1 MMQGGSRDARPTD
14 FISRDDILGMIRAAF
29 QSRDSGYSEDKKRRK
44 DRIGSLSKT
53 LRDMQAD
60 GHSMLC
66 SEQIALEAKWRINYS
81 DDWSS
86 VDRRLDDLE
95 VSLKNPQQDEILQ
108 QADGSWGPYYEED
121 YMKLEPTVEML
132 QKSGIQPAQLKPL
145 RFMADFKDPKW
156 LANYL
161 HRLQISD
168 IAASG
173 RNERAELGAVQ
184 TAMSQLI
191 CKDELRELLQSP
203 SLDFSISDEMEI
215 GYLDYLRQTQHPR
228 TGYWGPWYRF
238 GGRLFAVQDLSFT
251 FHVIHYRSGNVD
263 NWPQIVDSTFA
274 IKNLVYPAG
283 WRPDADSQ
291 YSDHNNYDIV
301 EILFHGWPHMSV
313 SQKERARKE
322 IAAMLEWCLTA
333 SVQGDGFA
341 SGEGEEL
348 DAYYFGV
355 RFLDRV
361 GFWDKAKRFWSRVE
375 PPLPAGTPTPRD
387 LAQHLARGFATLN
400 DTSEEGDTVRSLL
413 RAALCLNQPS
423 A

>member
-1 MMQGGSRDARPTD
+1 
-14 FISRDDILGMIRAAF
+14 
-29 QSRDSGYSEDKKRRK
+29 
-44 DRIGSLSKT
+44 
-53 LRDMQAD
+53 
-60 GHSMLC
+60 
-66 SEQIALEAKWRINYS
+66 
-81 DDWSS
+81 
-86 VDRRLDDLE
+86 
-95 VSLKNPQQDEILQ
+95 
-108 QADGSWGPYYEED
+108 
-121 YMKLEPTVEML
+121 MKLEPTVEML

-238 GGRLFAVQDLSFT
+238 GGRLFAVQDLSSPSMSSTTDPETSITGHRSSIALLPSRTSFT
-251 FHVIHYRSGNVD
+251 PPVGG
-263 NWPQIVDSTFA
+263 PTLIVSTA
-274 IKNLVYPAG
+274 ITTTTTS
-283 WRPDADSQ
+283 WR
-291 YSDHNNYDIV
+291 
-301 EILFHGWPHMSV
+301 ILFHGWPHMSV

-333 SVQGDGFA
+333 SVQVTALPPARAKSWTHIISVYDFSIASA
-341 SGEGEEL
+341 SGTRRSGSGR
-348 DAYYFGV
+348 AS
-355 RFLDRV
+355 
-361 GFWDKAKRFWSRVE
+361 SRHCRRE
-375 PPLPAGTPTPRD
+375 RRR
-387 LAQHLARGFATLN
+387 LAT
-400 DTSEEGDTVRSLL
+400 
-413 RAALCLNQPS
+413 
-423 A
+423 